1 MSNYFLFRVQEHGG
15 ETIIPFSCAF
25 EQKLVD
31 MPADEAAK
39 YCAENQTIRQ
49 VNLHQLLFACCLTFS
64 FYLIGTNALTTVN
77 SLIPK
82 IIKTGF
88 SAIHLIYFFTA
99 GPDEVHLCVY
109 IVLARPCVDPL

>member
-1 MSNYFLFRVQEHGG
+1 MSTNSASIGILANVTIFLFRVQEHGG

-49 VNLHQLLFACCLTFS
+49 VNIYQLLLACCLF
-64 FYLIGTNALTTVN
+64 L
-77 SLIPK
+77 
-82 IIKTGF
+82 
-88 SAIHLIYFFTA
+88 
-99 GPDEVHLCVY
+99 
-109 IVLARPCVDPL
+109 PLNWY

>member
-109 IVLARPCVDPL
+109 IVLASTMC